1 MVIIMSMGERLYTG
15 NGSEIMTHSIL
26 RKESIPRCNGRE
38 GSPTRHLSP
47 GRYGGSLKG
56 QRRSFQSSSSNV
68 SNSPI
73 YSPVKLRSTSFSSP
87 RLSRSSPNLPSSSP
101 PHTPQ
106 RHLTKPPNKR
116 LEQALDKFSK
126 VALPFYLQI
135 ISCHTSNISQVRNF

>member
-15 NGSEIMTHSIL
+15 NGSGVMTHSIL
-26 RKESIPRCNGRE
+26 RKGSSSRCNGRE

-56 QRRSFQSSSSNV
+56 QRERFQSSSSFT
-68 SNSPI
+68 
-73 YSPVKLRSTSFSSP
+73 YSPVKLRSHSFSSP
-87 RLSRSSPNLPSSSP
+87 TLSRSSPNLPSSSP
-101 PHTPQ
+101 SHTPQ
-106 RHLTKPPNKR
+106 RHLPKPPNKR

-135 ISCHTSNISQVRNF
+135 ISCHTSNISQVRNSEVF